1 MVSRGRI
8 VCWDRRR
15 NIVYDEPAVLEK
27 YGVAPHT
34 IPDWLAL
41 VGDAADG
48 IPGVPAWGAKSAATV
63 LSKYQHL
70 EAIPAELENWEVTVR
85 GARRL
90 HESFMTHQE
99 EAFLYRRL
107 TRLRDDVPLTDTLD
121 EFNVA
126 GATKRFRPAMSRI
139 GSERPS
145 CASAFKRLSRKIDMR
160 YALKIR
166 PLSPADRDWATRHVA
181 EHWGAE
187 IVVAHGTIYHPAAL
201 PGFVA
206 ELDGKVTGLVTFQIS
221 GDACEIVT
229 LDSLHPGQGIGT
241 ALIEEVKA
249 AAGAAGCRRLWLITT
264 NDNLHALGFYQ
275 KRGFRLVAVHP
286 GAVDAAR
293 KLKPEI
299 PLIGNDGIPIRDEI
313 ELEIVLT

>member
-1 MVSRGRI
+1 
-8 VCWDRRR
+8 
-15 NIVYDEPAVLEK
+15 
-27 YGVAPHT
+27 
-34 IPDWLAL
+34 
-41 VGDAADG
+41 
-48 IPGVPAWGAKSAATV
+48 
-63 LSKYQHL
+63 
-70 EAIPAELENWEVTVR
+70 
-85 GARRL
+85 
-90 HESFMTHQE
+90 
-99 EAFLYRRL
+99 
-107 TRLRDDVPLTDTLD
+107 
-121 EFNVA
+121 
-126 GATKRFRPAMSRI
+126 
-139 GSERPS
+139 
-145 CASAFKRLSRKIDMR
+145 MR

-166 PLSPADRDWATRHVA
+166 PLCPADRDWVKRHIA

-206 ELDGKVTGLVTFQIS
+206 ELDGKMTALVTFQIN